1 MLSPRL
7 IERMGSVPMNPV
19 GELLTLDDIRLDLDV
34 STKAQLLE
42 QVAALLATRN
52 GLSEKFILESL
63 TAREQLGSTGVGHGV
78 AIPHARMNQCAV
90 AAGVFVRTK
99 AAIPFDAPD
108 GKPVSVFLGLIVPNK
123 AAELHLQI
131 LATAAGM
138 LGDRNFRDKLKT
150 CTDASVVKELL
161 AAWPDTPS
169 VLASV
174 TVPNPERPTTCD

>member
-1 MLSPRL
+1 
-7 IERMGSVPMNPV
+7 MNPV
-19 GELLTLDDIRLDLDV
+19 GALLAAEDIRLDLDV
-34 STKAQLLE
+34 STKDQLLE

-63 TAREQLGSTGVGHGV
+63 VAREQLGSTGVGHGV
-78 AIPHARMNQCAV
+78 AIPHARMNQCAM

-99 AAIPFDAPD
+99 NAVPFDAPD

-138 LGDRNFRDKLKT
+138 LGERNFREKLKT
-150 CTDASVVKELL
+150 CADASIVKALL
-161 AAWPDTPS
+161 AAWPDAPPG
-169 VLASV
+169 LASPAV
-174 TVPNPERPTTCD
+174 ANPERPATCE